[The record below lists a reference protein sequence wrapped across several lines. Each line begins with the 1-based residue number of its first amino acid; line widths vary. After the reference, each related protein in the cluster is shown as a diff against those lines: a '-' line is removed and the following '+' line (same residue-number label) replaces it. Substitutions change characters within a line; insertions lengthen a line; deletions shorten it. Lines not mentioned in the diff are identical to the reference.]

1 MKSSRFY
8 TFILPNGK
16 SYKIPALV
24 FKAGAVFAAAAVCFG
39 VYAAFA
45 FVRYH
50 AQQQEFAEYRAH
62 KAEYEERM
70 QGLLDDNEKML
81 RDINE
86 MATLES
92 RLRRALIRD
101 PEAGMKLA
109 APQQESAPADV
120 KPGYTGQGGPAEF
133 GMIEMLDILTV
144 QNKNIKQQIDDK
156 KTSMKEL
163 LLAMEKRSNSL
174 NAFPDLWPGEGGT
187 ISSPYGGRM
196 APVGGGYDWHPGI
209 DIAVDFGTPVY
220 TVERAGW
227 NGGYGR
233 YVKLDHGNGYET
245 AYGHMSGI
253 AVTEG
258 EAVRKGNIIG
268 FAGSSGY
275 STGPHIHFEVL
286 VDGQFV
292 DPMYM
297 LSSK

>member
-1 MKSSRFY
+1 MLRRLRGVCLCA
-8 TFILPNGK
+8 LPC
-16 SYKIPALV
+16 
-24 FKAGAVFAAAAVCFG
+24 AA
-39 VYAAFA
+39 A

-109 APQQESAPADV
+109 APQQESALVDVLAAPQQESAPADV
-120 KPGYTGQGGPAEF
+120 KPGYTGQGGPAEL

-196 APVGGGYDWHPGI
+196 APVGGGYDWHP
-209 DIAVDFGTPVY
+209 ALCKT
-220 TVERAGW
+220 
-227 NGGYGR
+227 
-233 YVKLDHGNGYET
+233 
-245 AYGHMSGI
+245 
-253 AVTEG
+253 
-258 EAVRKGNIIG
+258 
-268 FAGSSGY
+268 
-275 STGPHIHFEVL
+275 
-286 VDGQFV
+286 
-292 DPMYM
+292 
-297 LSSK
+297 

>member
-1 MKSSRFY
+1 MKSSKFY
-8 TFILPNGK
+8 TFTLPDGK

-187 ISSPYGGRM
+187 ISSPYGG
-196 APVGGGYDWHPGI
+196 YDWHPGI

-220 TVERAGW
+220 ASAAGTVEQAGW

-258 EAVRKGNIIG
+258 EAVRKGDIIG